1 MALNL
6 NTPLFLHGGAV
17 VTSPGKGGAGRRRQA
32 GFSLVELLVSMTLGL
47 VVTGA
52 LTVMYL
58 SGGQAARNVE
68 AHGRMQDDAQMALA
82 AVTHELRQA
91 GYNPGRDAWG
101 TKNDLG
107 QKGWSLF
114 ACDTGFTGE
123 TAAGRDIDALRCST
137 AGANFSLAVVYEGDL
152 NTGRNTATTGLPMD
166 CAGNGVKAAPDG
178 ARFYTLQ
185 AHFYVE
191 DNALMCRGSG
201 GNDSGKLGT
210 AQALAENIE
219 SMTADFAVANPAD
232 ATNQDVRG
240 YLTASGINDPDYPGL
255 AALAPRDRWNKVV
268 AVHICVVARSESPVL
283 RDLGTAASYQDCHGN
298 DVRISDGRLRR
309 AYRSTVLLRNHG
321 VGYS

>member
-1 MALNL
+1 M
-6 NTPLFLHGGAV
+6 TP
-17 VTSPGKGGAGRRRQA
+17 PGKRAAARRPQA

-68 AHGRMQDDAQMALA
+68 AHGRMNDDAQMALA
-82 AVTHELRQA
+82 AITHELRQA
-91 GYNPGRDAWG
+91 GYNPVRDASG
-101 TKNDLG
+101 KKNDLG

-114 ACDTGFTGE
+114 ACDTGFTGT
-123 TAAGRDIDALRCST
+123 TAAKRDIDTLRCDT
-137 AGANFSLAVVYEGDL
+137 AGANLSVAVVYEADL

-166 CAGNGVKAAPDG
+166 CVGNGVKASPAD
-178 ARFYTLQ
+178 AHFYTLQ
-185 AHFYVE
+185 ARFYVE

-201 GNDSGKLGT
+201 GGDSGNLGT

-219 SMTADFAVANPAD
+219 SMTASFAVSNPAD

-240 YLTASGINDPDYPGL
+240 YLTASGINNPAYPGL

-298 DVRISDGRLRR
+298 DVRISDGKLRR